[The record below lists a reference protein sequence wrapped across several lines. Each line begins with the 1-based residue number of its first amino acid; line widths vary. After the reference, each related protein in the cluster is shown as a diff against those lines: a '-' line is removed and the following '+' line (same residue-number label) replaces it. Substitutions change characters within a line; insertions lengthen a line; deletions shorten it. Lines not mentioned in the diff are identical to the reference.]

1 MHNPNTFD
9 LNLLRVFDA
18 LIREGGVSSAA
29 DRLGLSQPTVS
40 NALKRLRALLGDPL
54 FVRTRHGMEPTAF
67 ALRLC
72 DPVQDGLSQI
82 RTALSHAVT
91 FDPMTSRRS
100 FKLLMNDVG
109 AATFLPEII
118 GRLVKEAP
126 FVDLDVREIDHAD
139 YEDALDSA
147 TADLA
152 VGRVKLSDS
161 FRSEFLLKS
170 IYVAILRSDHP
181 ALQRKRG
188 VRPYLSLDHYV
199 TGSHVMVSPRGA
211 SSNQVERAFD
221 GITPA
226 RRNSLNVPHATSLI
240 NILPD
245 TDLIATVPDKC
256 VDFLCRDKRLTWVHL
271 PLTIE
276 PNLIYQWWHKRHDY
290 DAAHK
295 WLREFVSSA
304 IRA

>member
-1 MHNPNTFD
+1 MHNPKNFD

-18 LIREGGVSSAA
+18 LVREGGVSSAA

-40 NALKRLRALLGDPL
+40 NALKRLRVLLGDPL

-72 DPVQDGLSQI
+72 DPVQSGLSQI

-100 FKLLMNDVG
+100 FRLLMNDVG

-118 GRLVKEAP
+118 QRLVKEAP
-126 FVDLDVREIDHAD
+126 YIDLDVRELDHAD

-170 IYVAILRSDHP
+170 VYVTVMRSHHP
-181 ALQRKRG
+181 ALVRKRG

-199 TGSHVMVSPRGA
+199 AGPHVVVSPRGA
-211 SSNQVERAFD
+211 TSNQVERAFD
-221 GITPA
+221 SISTSRRTPL
-226 RRNSLNVPHATSLI
+226 SVPHATSLI

-256 VDFLCRDKRLTWVHL
+256 VDFLCRDKRLTWAHL

-304 IRA
+304 IRG